1 MVVQLYWQIYSR
13 TFQLLYVCKN
23 DADKDNINA
32 VFTWISAAAL
42 I

>member
-1 MVVQLYWQIYSR
+1 MVVHLYWQLYSR
-13 TFQLLYVCKN
+13 KFQLFYVCKN
-23 DADKDNINA
+23 DANKDKINA